1 MNITDTLLDEAF
13 AIHEEFGPNRS
24 IPRQER
30 LRDAFLQ
37 LAPEEIEFVLI
48 QMQAVANTV
57 WDLAER
63 GGETQ
68 LGNATVSQTL
78 RAQHPFLHA
87 RGLNHAIFLVNY
99 FAWHDGYDRDPK
111 P

>member
-1 MNITDTLLDEAF
+1 MTDELLDQAF
-13 AIHEEFGPNRS
+13 AIYEEFGPNRS
-24 IPRQER
+24 SPRQER
-30 LRDAFLQ
+30 LQKEFPQ
-37 LAPEEIEFVLI
+37 LAPEEIEAVLA

-68 LGNATVSQTL
+68 LGNATVSRML

-87 RGLNHAIFLVNY
+87 RGLSHAIFLVNY
-99 FAWHDGYDRDPK
+99 YAWHDGYDQNPAR
-111 P
+111 

>member
-1 MNITDTLLDEAF
+1 MTDELLDQAF
-13 AIHEEFGPNRS
+13 AIYEEFGPDRS

-30 LRDAFLQ
+30 LHDAFPH
-37 LAPEEIEFVLI
+37 LAPEQVEFVI
-48 QMQAVANTV
+48 AQMQAVANTV

-68 LGNATVSQTL
+68 LGKATVSQTL

-87 RGLNHAIFLVNY
+87 RGLSHAVFLVNY
-99 FAWHDGYDRDPK
+99 YAWHDGYDKNPRH
-111 P
+111 